1 MPKRSPFLSS
11 TDAPLATGLVIG
23 WGVFML
29 FAAVGVVIALR
40 LSASSPIL
48 LSVTSP

>member
-1 MPKRSPFLSS
+1 MQKRSPFLSS

-23 WGVFML
+23 WGLFML

-40 LSASSPIL
+40 LSATTPIL
-48 LSVTSP
+48 LGVGMP